1 MSWKNAMM
9 TLAAGIAVS
18 PLASRA
24 NDAVKKPNVLLIL
37 VDDMGYGD
45 AGFNGGTEIP
55 TPHMDAI
62 ASNGIRFSQGYVT
75 APQCA
80 PSRAGLLSGID
91 QNRFNRGNN
100 KLIDDLGMPRDVRM
114 FAEYMKDEGYR
125 TALVGKW
132 HLGTMEG
139 CHPLDRGFDWFYG
152 HLVGSTFF
160 LPPGNADSI
169 PHIFEN
175 RTRQKVTDYLTFVFG
190 RKAIEFIE
198 KDSEKPFFIFL
209 SYNAPHAPLQA
220 PKEYLDRFEHL
231 AVEDGRVYNA
241 NVKTPFPRRVY
252 AAMVSALDDSI
263 GQVMQSL
270 RDKGLEEN
278 TLIWFLS
285 DNGGPTAV
293 TGADNTP
300 LRGVKGDV
308 LEGGARVPFAMQWK
322 GTVPAGQTVDT
333 PVSSLDLLPSSL
345 AAAGAAIPD
354 GLDGVDLLPMAARGE
369 ELAPRSLIWNFPHP
383 PHYPVFGVRR
393 GEWKLTAEVSRGT
406 DGIGWAPD
414 RGGKV
419 GLYRINEDI
428 REENDVSAQ
437 FPEVRQQLQAE
448 YDAWRKTLP

>member
-1 MSWKNAMM
+1 MNIKSAFVWM
-9 TLAAGIAVS
+9 AAGAV
-18 PLASRA
+18 
-24 NDAVKKPNVLLIL
+24 AVPAGSLSAAQPKPNVLLIM

-45 AGFNGGTEIP
+45 AGFNGGREIP

-62 ASNGIRFSQGYVT
+62 AANGIRFSQGYVT

-80 PSRAGLLSGID
+80 PSRAGMLSGID

-100 KLIDDLGMPRDVRM
+100 ELIDDLGMPRDVKM

-139 CHPLDRGFDWFYG
+139 CHPLDRGFDRFFG
-152 HLVGSTFF
+152 HLVGSTTFF
-160 LPPGNADSI
+160 LPRSDRFPLFDDREPATV
-169 PHIFEN
+169 E
-175 RTRQKVTDYLTFVFG
+175 QYLTFALG
-190 RKAIEFIE
+190 EKAIGFIE
-198 KDSEKPFFIFL
+198 EKSDKPFFLFL

-220 PKEYLDRFEHL
+220 PPDYLEKFKHL
-231 AVEDGRVYNA
+231 AVEDGRVYNP

-263 GQVMQSL
+263 GQVMQAL
-270 RDKGLEEN
+270 RDNGMEEN
-278 TLIWFLS
+278 TLVWFLS

-322 GTVPAGQTVDT
+322 GTVPSGQTVDT

-369 ELAPRSLIWNFPHP
+369 ELAPRSLIWNFPFP

-393 GEWKLTAEVSRGT
+393 GEWKFVAEVSRGK

-414 RGGKV
+414 RGGQV

-428 REENDVSAQ
+428 REEKDMSAQ
-437 FPEVRQQLQAE
+437 FPEIRQQLQAE
-448 YDAWRKTLP
+448 YDAWKKTLP